1 MVLGSLRGQG
11 CIGAHHHLSQGGPRR
26 AGWAC
31 VGLQQ
36 AAQLG
41 ALEML
46 RRQPGERQPGGVRA
60 FPRPARDC
68 RRTANSTTWHLA
80 ASLEL
85 MACMCHPY
93 YWQQST

>member
-31 VGLQQ
+31 MGLQQ

-46 RRQPGERQPGGVRA
+46 SRQPGERQPAWRCQGLPQACTGLQQ
-60 FPRPARDC
+60 DGELD
-68 RRTANSTTWHLA
+68 NLA
-80 ASLEL
+80 L
-85 MACMCHPY
+85 
-93 YWQQST
+93 WQQAWS